1 MAQKVKVQL
10 AAYNELNQKIE
21 GTDFE
26 YEVEQEELHLLATP
40 EGYTWPEGT
49 RYLGFW
55 LPDFSQMFIKIVPV
69 DPSEPLSEGP
79 MGVTPGPTR

>member
-10 AAYNELNQKIE
+10 AAYGETNQKIE
-21 GTDFE
+21 GTDYE
-26 YEVEQEELHLLATP
+26 YEVEQEELRLLAIP

-69 DPSEPLSEGP
+69 DPAEELNDNP
-79 MGVTPGPTR
+79 MGVAQ